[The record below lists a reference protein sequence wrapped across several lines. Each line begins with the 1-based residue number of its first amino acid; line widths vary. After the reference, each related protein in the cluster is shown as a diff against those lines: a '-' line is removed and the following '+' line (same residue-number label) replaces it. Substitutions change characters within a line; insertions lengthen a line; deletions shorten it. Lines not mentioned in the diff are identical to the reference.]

1 MSKLAVACL
10 LALLH
15 GCGTQHVDTE
25 ETMPSD
31 EIEVKVSEKNRILA
45 KMLSGRWIENP
56 YFSFKD
62 FHYLKLTTFYSN
74 RIITDAAFAETIQDS
89 THFEVRRT
97 HYNFSGDPQ
106 FTEKV
111 ALPKGEFWF
120 RVKYLQR
127 QLEESEGQPILSI
140 ELPLAN
146 SLRALKRHGAR

>member
-1 MSKLAVACL
+1 MQSE
-10 LALLH
+10 
-15 GCGTQHVDTE
+15 G
-25 ETMPSD
+25 
-31 EIEVKVSEKNRILA
+31 IEVRVTDKNRTLA
-45 KMLSGRWIENP
+45 KLLSGKWIENP
-56 YFSFKD
+56 YFSSLD
-62 FHYLKLTTFYSN
+62 FDYLKLTAFYSN
-74 RIITDAAFAETIQDS
+74 RMITDAAFTETIQDS

-140 ELPLAN
+140 ELPLAH
-146 SLRALKRHGAR
+146 SLRVLRRRGAR